1 MPVTARLSK
10 RFYDQLGDD
19 LTNELVEW
27 FNQVDAA
34 SRDDLR
40 AMNEMNFARFD
51 ARLEQ
56 RVAKTDARIDRLGDR
71 LDARIDALGAH
82 LDGRID
88 AQSARIDAV
97 EAGLTSRIDV
107 VEAGLTSQLK
117 AVDAGLTGR
126 MDRIALEIRAD
137 LSTRFTEHTRWM
149 ILSYGVLLSAI
160 VGLYA
165 R

>member
-97 EAGLTSRIDV
+97 EAGLTS
-107 VEAGLTSQLK
+107 QLK